1 MNMNMKKKTIL
12 TLLTAILLLI
22 AGKANAAEP
31 QLKTMKFGSEERSY
45 WLYLPDNLQE
55 GAPLVIM
62 LHGYGGKADNYR
74 PEMRAV
80 ADREGFAL
88 CIPQGEKDT
97 KGKTGWIVGYPPQKD
112 IKRDDARFIIALKK
126 KLQKEYSLSK
136 KNAFL
141 TGMSNGGEMCYL
153 MAFLHPDAFSA
164 YAPIAGLTMQWIYK
178 DYRPKKAVPLMEVHG
193 TADRTS
199 FWEGDPG
206 NTGGWGEYISVP
218 AAVGKWVSE
227 ARCTHEVT
235 EELPLLKEDS
245 HKVIL
250 HRYAGCDEA
259 WKGGPEIQVRL
270 YEVVGGKHSWALG
283 DMDTCSAVWEF
294 FSLYLR

>member
-1 MNMNMKKKTIL
+1 MIRKPIL
-12 TLLTAILLLI
+12 PTLAAALLLL
-22 AGKANAAEP
+22 AGNARAAEP
-31 QLKTMKFGSEERSY
+31 QLKTMAYGGEERSY
-45 WLYLPDNLQE
+45 WLYLPDNLPE
-55 GAPLVIM
+55 NAPLVIM
-62 LHGYGGKADNYR
+62 LHGYGGKAENYR
-74 PEMRAV
+74 IEMRAV

-88 CIPQGEKDT
+88 CIPQGGTDT

-112 IKRDDARFIIALKK
+112 IKRDDARFLIALKK
-126 KLQKEYSLSK
+126 KLQKEYSLSR

-153 MAFLHPDAFSA
+153 MAYLHPDAFSA
-164 YAPIAGLTMQWIYK
+164 YAPIAGLTMEWIYK
-178 DYRPKKAVPLMEVHG
+178 GYRISRPVPLMEVHG
-193 TADRTS
+193 TADRVS

-218 AAVGKWVSE
+218 AAVGAWVAAS
-227 ARCTHEVT
+227 RCTHEVT
-235 EELPLLKEDS
+235 EELPLAGEGS
-245 HKVIL
+245 NRVIL
-250 HRYAGCDEA
+250 HRYAGCDNA

-283 DMDTCSAVWEF
+283 DMDTCSAVWDF